1 MNPKKVVNLTGG
13 AVTNMVN
20 YFNCTSDESKEVEV
34 NHLKERFKSHG
45 FKVKTLEPL
54 RGMFGKFNC
63 VAYIDHPAFVSG
75 CATVALFDGITGDVK
90 ISTGLVMLY
99 GGLSFQEDEKII
111 AYNNTSEL
119 DERLHQLKLVI
130 NAIRKEPMD
139 IDSRRKRGEEHE

>member
-1 MNPKKVVNLTGG
+1 
-13 AVTNMVN
+13 MVN

-75 CATVALFDGITGDVK
+75 CATVAMFDGITGDVK

-99 GGLSFQEDEKII
+99 GDG
-111 AYNNTSEL
+111 Y
-119 DERLHQLKLVI
+119 
-130 NAIRKEPMD
+130 
-139 IDSRRKRGEEHE
+139 